1 VFVVLVRTI
10 AKSLATRW
18 IKKCPNNAEN
28 LKNWRNETRSL
39 TVAIFLLRGD
49 QGNKLIRFR
58 MQPT

>member
-1 VFVVLVRTI
+1 MFVVLVRTI

-49 QGNKLIRFR
+49 QGN
-58 MQPT
+58 